1 VLGNVD
7 RFGHFDIRLG
17 DTARFPLDRLGNPEV
32 YNRTFEVVAFG
43 GYGKRHCVLVRR
55 RHDGLIKWIA
65 NQWFDA
71 YANPFLK
78 GGRQYPM
85 N

>member
-7 RFGHFDIRLG
+7 RFAHFDIRLG

>member
-1 VLGNVD
+1 MLGNVD

-32 YNRTFEVVAFG
+32 HNRTFEVVAFG

-71 YANPFLK
+71 YANPFL
-78 GGRQYPM
+78 
-85 N
+85 

>member
-1 VLGNVD
+1 MLGNVD
-7 RFGHFDIRLG
+7 RFSHFDIRLG
-17 DTARFPLDRLGNPEV
+17 DTARFPLDRLGNPEL

-65 NQWFDA
+65 NHWFDA
-71 YANPFLK
+71 YANSFLK

>member
-7 RFGHFDIRLG
+7 RFAHFDIRLG

-32 YNRTFEVVAFG
+32 HNRTFEVVAFG

-65 NQWFDA
+65 NHWFDA